1 MEKNYY
7 VLESKY
13 STQHFYYAG
22 ILKRIATRK
31 YLDGCKFFSDLSL
44 IIQQIV
50 NWLWCAYCI
59 RTFN

>member
-7 VLESKY
+7 KLESKY
-13 STQHFYYAG
+13 TYGQHFYYAG
-22 ILKRIATRK
+22 ILKRIATKK

-50 NWLWCAYCI
+50 N
-59 RTFN
+59 